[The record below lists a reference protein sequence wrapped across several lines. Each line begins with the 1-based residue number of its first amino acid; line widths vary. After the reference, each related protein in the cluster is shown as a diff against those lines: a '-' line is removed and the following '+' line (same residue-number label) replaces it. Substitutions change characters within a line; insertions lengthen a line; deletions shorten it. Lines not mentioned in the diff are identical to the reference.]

1 MPPVSV
7 TLPYTSLEDAIT
19 DLAKLRV
26 GTVKPDPKPE
36 TTKADA
42 ATPAPAAETKPKATK
57 PKAETPAPAPADP
70 PAAAPA
76 PVEFD
81 YDTDV
86 APAIAKAVTGNRAE
100 VIEILTRFG
109 AKTGKQIKPA
119 DYGDFLEQLANRI
132 DAVKAKADADLT

>member
-1 MPPVSV
+1 M
-7 TLPYTSLEDAIT
+7 
-19 DLAKLRV
+19 
-26 GTVKPDPKPE
+26 
-36 TTKADA
+36 
-42 ATPAPAAETKPKATK
+42 
-57 PKAETPAPAPADP
+57 
-70 PAAAPA
+70 
-76 PVEFD
+76 
-81 YDTDV
+81 

>member
-7 TLPYTSLEDAIT
+7 TLTYTSLEDAIT

-26 GTVKPDPKPE
+26 GTVKAVPEPKPE
-36 TTKADA
+36 A
-42 ATPAPAAETKPKATK
+42 AAPAPVAETTKPKATK
-57 PKAETPAPAPADP
+57 PKAATPAPAPADP

-81 YDTDV
+81 YDKDV

-119 DYGDFLEQLANRI
+119 AYADFLEQLANRI

>member
-7 TLPYTSLEDAIT
+7 TLTYTSLEDAIT

-42 ATPAPAAETKPKATK
+42 APAAEATKPKTKPKAQ
-57 PKAETPAPAPADP
+57 PEPEPAP
-70 PAAAPA
+70 APA

-81 YDTDV
+81 YDKDV

-100 VIEILTRFG
+100 VIETLLRFG

>member
-1 MPPVSV
+1 MPPVQV
-7 TLPYTSLEDAIT
+7 TLTYASLEDAIT

-26 GTVKPDPKPE
+26 GTVKTAPDAKPE
-36 TTKADA
+36 TA
-42 ATPAPAAETKPKATK
+42 APAPAAETKPKATK
-57 PKAETPAPAPADP
+57 PKAEAPAPAPADP

-81 YDTDV
+81 YDKDV

>member
-7 TLPYTSLEDAIT
+7 TLTYTSLEDAIT

-42 ATPAPAAETKPKATK
+42 AAPAPAAETKPKTK
-57 PKAETPAPAPADP
+57 PKTEAPAPAPADP

-81 YDTDV
+81 YDKDV
-86 APAIAKAVTGNRAE
+86 APAIAKAVSGNRAE

>member
-1 MPPVSV
+1 MPPVQV
-7 TLPYTSLEDAIT
+7 TLTYASLEDAIT

-26 GTVKPDPKPE
+26 GAVKTADKPDPKPE
-36 TTKADA
+36 T
-42 ATPAPAAETKPKATK
+42 PA
-57 PKAETPAPAPADP
+57 PKAEAPKKTETPSPPPPAADP
-70 PAAAPA
+70 PPP

-81 YDTDV
+81 YDKDV
-86 APAIAKAVTGNRAE
+86 APAIAKAVSGNRAE

-109 AKTGKQIKPA
+109 AKTGKQLKPA